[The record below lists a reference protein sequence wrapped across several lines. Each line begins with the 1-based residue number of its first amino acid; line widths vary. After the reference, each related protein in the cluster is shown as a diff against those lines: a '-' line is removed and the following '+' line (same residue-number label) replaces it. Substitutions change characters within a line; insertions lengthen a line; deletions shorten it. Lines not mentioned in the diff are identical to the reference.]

1 MSSDEAPAQRLHT
14 IITASIV
21 VGTLA
26 AIALAFALGGRVSAV
41 IIAIIGVTTLQ
52 GLWRGAAEIVAI
64 LIAMVVG
71 TVLARPLGHV
81 LEGPLHSVSGAGGI
95 ANRVLAIVVA
105 AALVTGVFALVASRL
120 TRAFLK
126 QRPNLR
132 AANRYAG
139 AAFGL
144 VEGAFLSLLLL
155 WTMLALGPMAKA
167 QLAAHDANPDAPVS
181 PSAKALAGLDDAV
194 NDSAFAGF
202 AKATNPVPD
211 SEYMQL
217 AADFT
222 EVLSDEEARK
232 KLLDSDVL
240 LRIQKLPSVNAALE
254 RVQKDPELSSI
265 FDDHVVSGDDIAR
278 FFNSP
283 VVLDILD
290 HSTIVDDVRPMAP
303 DLAQAIRDA
312 KATIRK

>member
-1 MSSDEAPAQRLHT
+1 MPSDDSPANRLHT
-14 IITASIV
+14 LITVSIV
-21 VGTLA
+21 VVTLA
-26 AIALAFALGGRVSAV
+26 AVALAFALGGRVSTGV
-41 IIAIIGVTTLQ
+41 VAIIGLTTLQ

-64 LIAMVVG
+64 LIAMVLG
-71 TVLARPLGHV
+71 TILARPLGHA
-81 LEGPLHSVSGAGGI
+81 LEGPIHSMAGTGGL

-105 AALVTGVFALVASRL
+105 AALVTGVFAFVASRL

-132 AANRYAG
+132 ATNRYLGAG
-139 AAFGL
+139 FGL
-144 VEGAFLSLLLL
+144 VEGVFLSLLLM
-155 WTMLALGPMAKA
+155 WTMLAIGPMAKA
-167 QLAAHDANPDAPVS
+167 QIAAHDANPDAPLS
-181 PSAKALAGLDDAV
+181 ASAKAVAGLDDAV
-194 NDSAFAGF
+194 NDSAFVGLAR
-202 AKATNPVPD
+202 ATNPVPD

-222 EVLSDEEARK
+222 EVLSNEEARK

-290 HSTIVDDVRPMAP
+290 HSTIVEDVRPMAP

-312 KATIRK
+312 KASIRK